1 MRISDWSSDVCS
13 SDLRVPELKELSSN
27 EDFFPEI
34 AFPSSF
40 IVSDEMADDAEV
52 IKKVNA
58 VIKEAIDFRREN
70 PEKSV
75 EITASFLNVP
85 QEPLMAASKLA
96 RLPSTPELEDLTRET
111 GTASCR
117 ARVCP
122 YV

>member
-1 MRISDWSSDVCS
+1 MDPSTVVTTFVSGQVDAAGIWYPFVDVIKQ
-13 SDLRVPELKELSSN
+13 RVPELKELSSN

-70 PEKSV
+70 PEKSDRKS
-75 EITASFLNVP
+75 TRLN
-85 QEPLMAASKLA
+85 S
-96 RLPSTPELEDLTRET
+96 SH
-111 GTASCR
+111 
-117 ARVCP
+117 
-122 YV
+122 